1 MHQEYIVSNFYKFLK
16 LNNIDEIKIKLKNKL
31 EGLDIKG
38 SFLLGNEGVNGSFSV
53 KIEDFKRT
61 VSIINS
67 VFKKKFKFKSQFYHS
82 HVFLR
87 LKIKIKKEIV
97 TIGKKSVQPSSV
109 SGKYL
114 SPEEWEQTINCE
126 DVIVI
131 DTRNHYESSIGS
143 FVSSIKVNSNNFRE
157 FPSWFDKNKNKFEK
171 KKIAMF
177 CTGGIRCEKATNY
190 VIKSGFKDVFQLEG
204 GIINYLQKTR
214 NTKKLW
220 EGDCFVFDER
230 VSINKALEK
239 GKYNQCYAC
248 RYPLTKQEMTSK
260 LYIEGVSC
268 PKCFDLKSD
277 KQKRKYKERQKQ
289 INIAKIK
296 GIKHIGC

>member
-31 EGLDIKG
+31 DCLDIKG
-38 SFLLGNEGVNGSFSV
+38 SFLVSNEGVNGSFSV
-53 KIEDFKRT
+53 KTEEFERT

-67 VFKKKFKFKSQFYHS
+67 VFEKKFKFKSQFHNS

-97 TIGKKSVQPSSV
+97 TIGKKSVQPASV

-114 SPEEWEQTINCE
+114 SPEEWEQIMNCE

-143 FVSSIKVNSNNFRE
+143 FTSSIKVNSKNFRE
-157 FPSWFDKNKNKFEK
+157 FPSWFDKNKNKFEN

-204 GIINYLQKTR
+204 GIINYLQKTK
-214 NTKKLW
+214 NSKKLW

-230 VSINKALEK
+230 VSINKSLEK

-248 RYPLTKQEMTSK
+248 RYPLTKQEMISK
-260 LYIEGVSC
+260 LYVEGVSC

-289 INIAKIK
+289 INIAKKK

>member
-126 DVIVI
+126 NVIVI

>member
-1 MHQEYIVSNFYKFLK
+1 M
-16 LNNIDEIKIKLKNKL
+16 
-31 EGLDIKG
+31 DIKG

-126 DVIVI
+126 NVIVI

>member
-61 VSIINS
+61 VSIISS
-67 VFKKKFKFKSQFYHS
+67 VFEKKFKFKSQFYHS

>member
-16 LNNIDEIKIKLKNKL
+16 LYNIDEIKIKLKNKL

-61 VSIINS
+61 VSIISS
-67 VFKKKFKFKSQFYHS
+67 VFEKKFKFKSQFYHS

-143 FVSSIKVNSNNFRE
+143 FVSSIKVIVTILENFH
-157 FPSWFDKNKNKFEK
+157 PGLIKIKINLK
-171 KKIAMF
+171 K
-177 CTGGIRCEKATNY
+177 R
-190 VIKSGFKDVFQLEG
+190 
-204 GIINYLQKTR
+204 
-214 NTKKLW
+214 KLP
-220 EGDCFVFDER
+220 CFVLAE
-230 VSINKALEK
+230 
-239 GKYNQCYAC
+239 
-248 RYPLTKQEMTSK
+248 
-260 LYIEGVSC
+260 
-268 PKCFDLKSD
+268 
-277 KQKRKYKERQKQ
+277 
-289 INIAKIK
+289 
-296 GIKHIGC
+296 

>member
-1 MHQEYIVSNFYKFLK
+1 MHKEYIVSNFYKFLK

-61 VSIINS
+61 VSIISS
-67 VFKKKFKFKSQFYHS
+67 VFEKKFKFKSQFYHS

>member
-16 LNNIDEIKIKLKNKL
+16 LYNIDEIKIKLKNKL

-126 DVIVI
+126 NVIVI

-214 NTKKLW
+214 NKKKLW